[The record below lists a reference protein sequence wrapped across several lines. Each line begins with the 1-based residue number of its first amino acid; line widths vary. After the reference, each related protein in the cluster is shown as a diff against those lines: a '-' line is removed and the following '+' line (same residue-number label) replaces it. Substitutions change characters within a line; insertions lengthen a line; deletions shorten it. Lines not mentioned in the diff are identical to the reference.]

1 MMGNRS
7 SKALSDFF
15 STLLEE
21 PSDKPHQM
29 LESVVKKP
37 LEQLLA
43 RVSEAAPDIELTN
56 IVAENNKV
64 LAPQNDPVVI
74 TETVSTTETQSALTR
89 NTLQQQL
96 TGSFPVLYFKSMNLT
111 LAVPLIKLKAIY
123 PLQKVTKLIG
133 KPSWYLGIQTERGQ
147 NINVIDTA
155 KYLMAEKYQSAL
167 EQSVNYKYIIVLEDS
182 NWGLL
187 CEELIDS
194 SSLTPDDI
202 KWRTGVLLSPWLA
215 GTVKQRMCGLLA
227 VDALTELLNNNS
239 SISVSTKNRGN
250 VL

>member
-1 MMGNRS
+1 MIENRS
-7 SKALSDFF
+7 SKALNDFF

-21 PSDKPHQM
+21 PSDKPQQM
-29 LESVVKKP
+29 LESVAKRP

-56 IVAENNKV
+56 IIAENEA
-64 LAPQNDPVVI
+64 LI
-74 TETVSTTETQSALTR
+74 TEKNPGVTTEILTASESISALTT